1 MCLGVPG
8 RVIERQDGGD
18 TLASAVVEFGGVR
31 RKVCVACVPEALPG
45 DYVIVHA
52 GIAITRID
60 ADEAERLL
68 EELRQAGELEAEFP
82 APGEWG
88 DEVPR

>member
-8 RVIERQDGGD
+8 RVIERQEGHD
-18 TLASAVVEFGGVR
+18 TLVAAIVEFGGVR
-31 RKVCVACVPEALPG
+31 RKVCIACVPEALPG

-68 EELRQAGELEAEFP
+68 EELRQAGEVEAESP
-82 APGEWG
+82 SPGDWG
-88 DEVPR
+88 DEVP